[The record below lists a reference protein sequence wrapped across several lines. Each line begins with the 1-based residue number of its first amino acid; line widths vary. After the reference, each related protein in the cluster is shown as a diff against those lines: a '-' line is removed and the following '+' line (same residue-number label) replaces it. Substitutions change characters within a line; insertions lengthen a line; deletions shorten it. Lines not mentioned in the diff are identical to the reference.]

1 MTGSLAETF
10 LYALVALIVIF
21 DPAGTAALFAAM
33 TPQDTPAERGQQA
46 RRACLIAFV
55 VLALFGLAGEGLL
68 RALGIGLPAM
78 QVAGGILLFLTAA
91 DMVTASN
98 ALRATPQELEA
109 ATRTK
114 EDISVFPLAIPLL
127 AGPGAMTTMILLRSG
142 AGGDWRRVAAVEL
155 ALAVALGVSL
165 LALLLAGQVKRVL
178 GDTGNHVVG
187 RVLGVLLA
195 ALAAQIV
202 MDGVR
207 AILPR

>member
-1 MTGSLAETF
+1 MAPLLDTF
-10 LYALVALIVIF
+10 LYAFVALIVIF

-33 TPQDTPAERGQQA
+33 TPQDTPAERREQA
-46 RRACLIAFV
+46 VRACVIALV
-55 VLALFGLAGEGLL
+55 VLAAFGLLGEGLL

-98 ALRATPQELEA
+98 ALRATPAELDA

-142 AGGDWRRVAAVEL
+142 AAGDWRRVAAMEL
-155 ALAVALGVSL
+155 ALVAALGVTL
-165 LALLLAGQVKRVL
+165 LALLLAGQVKRLL
-178 GDTGNHVVG
+178 GETGSHVIG

-202 MDGVR
+202 MDGIR
-207 AILPR
+207 AMLAR